1 MFYFFR
7 LYKCFASDHCQGAR
21 KVKCSFFGSLTSL
34 LEMPQY
40 YYTGVSDQKL
50 QYNKIKYQKKKKKEK
65 EQSYFYHKTEI
76 FNTITLMDVFI
87 ITLPISCE
95 QPALLQ
101 YHLFFLQLNATQST
115 GRAMNNKG
123 PYEKDIR
130 VFMRVCR
137 RMSLDTC
144 AWYFYTMSSY
154 LWAALCI
161 SEHFIVANVNIKS
174 SF

>member
-1 MFYFFR
+1 
-7 LYKCFASDHCQGAR
+7 
-21 KVKCSFFGSLTSL
+21 
-34 LEMPQY
+34 MPQY
-40 YYTGVSDQKL
+40 YYTGLSDQKL
-50 QYNKIKYQKKKKKEK
+50 QYNKIKYKKKKK
-65 EQSYFYHKTEI
+65 EQSYFYHKTDI
-76 FNTITLMDVFI
+76 DDVFI

-144 AWYFYTMSSY
+144 AWYFYTMSPY
-154 LWAALCI
+154 L
-161 SEHFIVANVNIKS
+161 
-174 SF
+174 

>member
-1 MFYFFR
+1 MIR
-7 LYKCFASDHCQGAR
+7 N
-21 KVKCSFFGSLTSL
+21 
-34 LEMPQY
+34 
-40 YYTGVSDQKL
+40 
-50 QYNKIKYQKKKKKEK
+50 YNTTKSNTKKKKE
-65 EQSYFYHKTEI
+65 QLYFYHKTDI
-76 FNTITLMDVFI
+76 DDVFI
-87 ITLPISCE
+87 ITLHISCE

-161 SEHFIVANVNIKS
+161 SEHFIVAHVNIKTSFQVLMVKYQIAQQVFKRNFDRFSIACDHS
-174 SF
+174 SIIIIIIIKIITTTTITSLYFLQK

>member
-1 MFYFFR
+1 MTTNFNTT
-7 LYKCFASDHCQGAR
+7 KTKKNAI
-21 KVKCSFFGSLTSL
+21 
-34 LEMPQY
+34 
-40 YYTGVSDQKL
+40 
-50 QYNKIKYQKKKKKEK
+50 NKKINKK

-87 ITLPISCE
+87 ITLPMSCE

-144 AWYFYTMSSY
+144 AWYFYTMSPY
-154 LWAALCI
+154 L
-161 SEHFIVANVNIKS
+161 
-174 SF
+174 